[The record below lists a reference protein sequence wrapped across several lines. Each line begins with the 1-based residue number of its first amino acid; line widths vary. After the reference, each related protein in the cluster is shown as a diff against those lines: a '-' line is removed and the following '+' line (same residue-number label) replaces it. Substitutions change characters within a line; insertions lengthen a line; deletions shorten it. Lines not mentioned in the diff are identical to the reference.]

1 MKGGTMYDLHYWPTP
16 NGKKVS
22 ILLEECG
29 VPYNVIPCNIGR
41 GDQFT
46 PEFLRMNPN
55 HRMPVLVDRTPTD
68 GGEPLALFE
77 SGAIMLYVAE
87 KEGKFYP
94 RETRRKYAVTQW
106 LIWQ

>member
-1 MKGGTMYDLHYWPTP
+1 MHDVKGRTMYDLHYWPTP

-29 VPYNVIPCNIGR
+29 IRYNVIPCNIGR

-46 PEFLRMNPN
+46 PEFLKMNPN
-55 HRMPVLVDRTPTD
+55 HRMPVLVDRAPAD

-94 RETRRKYAVTQW
+94 RETRK
-106 LIWQ
+106 